1 MEDMDMLTVARSRSK
16 WRVRSTAPAAITITP
31 RDLNL
36 LAHLAGLR
44 FLAPEQLGKLD
55 GGSEQNVT
63 RCLRALFDHGYVD
76 QVGDPFG
83 RRAYGITRK
92 GARLLNEHGHLV
104 DPTLRY
110 SLKNKRAG
118 ARFID
123 HTLGIADVLVG
134 LQVACR
140 SRRDVSLM
148 LEHEIIANAP
158 ANTRKAREPLRW
170 TAPGAKAKFGVS
182 SVVSDSLFGL
192 RFADDT
198 AAYFLLEL
206 DSGHMPNLRVR
217 SKLEQTSIGRKL
229 GLYYDGWRANRQVE
243 QFGLKQLRVLT
254 VTTSM
259 ARVANMIDVSPFEP
273 VGRKPGNSISLV
285 IGIIGLVTIGI
296 VILLNV
302 HLGEQLGVR
311 AH

>member
-1 MEDMDMLTVARSRSK
+1 
-16 WRVRSTAPAAITITP
+16 
-31 RDLNL
+31 
-36 LAHLAGLR
+36 
-44 FLAPEQLGKLD
+44 
-55 GGSEQNVT
+55 
-63 RCLRALFDHGYVD
+63 
-76 QVGDPFG
+76 VGDPFG

-148 LEHEIIANAP
+148 LEHEIIAGAP
-158 ANTRKAREPLRW
+158 DGTRKAREPLRW

-182 SVVSDSLFGL
+182 SVVSDGLFGL
-192 RFADDT
+192 RFANDT

-206 DSGHMPNLRVR
+206 DRGHMPNLRVQ
-217 SKLEQTSIGRKL
+217 STLEQTSIGRKL
-229 GLYYDGWRANRQVE
+229 SIYYDGWRANRQEE
-243 QFGLKQLRVLT
+243 QFGLKQLRVVI

-259 ARVANMIDVSPFEP
+259 ARVANMIDVVKQITGGTGSSFFLFIDRDRLVNGNPLQAEW
-273 VGRKPGNSISLV
+273 VTGR
-285 IGIIGLVTIGI
+285 
-296 VILLNV
+296 
-302 HLGEQLGVR
+302 GEAITLM
-311 AH
+311 A